1 MIYRGILY
9 ICRMSIEKKKKVV
22 PIQVFNGRIYYQ
34 YEGRYFTSHD
44 RKMHRDVWAFYNGEI
59 PKGHHIHHIDGDV
72 TNNDIS
78 NLQLMEA
85 SAHLRMELIKRHK
98 ENPEWSKRFHEKGIE
113 KAKEW
118 HRSNE
123 GREWHKQH
131 GVETFANRKPL
142 SHNCQWCSK
151 SYETINYSNSKF
163 CSNNCKS
170 ASRKASGVDDVKRI
184 CVVCS
189 TEFTCNKYNSQT
201 KCKRGCKK

>member
-1 MIYRGILY
+1 MITTKSKR
-9 ICRMSIEKKKKVV
+9 EV
-22 PIQVFNGRIYYQ
+22 PIQIFNGRTYYQ
-34 YEGRYFTSHD
+34 YEGRYFTSHI
-44 RKMHRDVWAFYNGEI
+44 RKMHRDVWSFYNGEI

-78 NLQLMEA
+78 NLELMEA
-85 SAHLRMELIKRHK
+85 SAHLRMEGIKRHK
-98 ENPEWSKRFHEKGIE
+98 ENPEWSKQFHAKGIE
-113 KAKEW
+113 MAKEW
-118 HRSNE
+118 HKSPE

-131 GVETFANRKPL
+131 GVEAYAKRTPVL
-142 SHNCQWCSK
+142 MVCQKCHK
-151 SYETINYSNSKF
+151 EYETTKMANSKF

-189 TEFTCNKYNSQT
+189 TEFTANKYNTQT

>member
-1 MIYRGILY
+1 
-9 ICRMSIEKKKKVV
+9 
-22 PIQVFNGRIYYQ
+22 
-34 YEGRYFTSHD
+34 
-44 RKMHRDVWAFYNGEI
+44 MHRDVWSFHNGEI

-78 NLQLMEA
+78 NLKLMEA
-85 SAHLRMELIKRHK
+85 SKHLSMELKKRHQ
-98 ENPEWSKRFHEKGIE
+98 ENPEWSKEFHAKGIE
-113 KAKEW
+113 MAKEW
-118 HRSNE
+118 HKSPE

-131 GVETFANRKPL
+131 GVEAYAKRTPVL
-142 SHNCQWCSK
+142 MVCQKCHK
-151 SYETINYSNSKF
+151 EYETTKMANSKF

-189 TEFTCNKYNSQT
+189 TEFTANKYNTQT

>member
-1 MIYRGILY
+1 MITTKSKR
-9 ICRMSIEKKKKVV
+9 EV
-22 PIQVFNGRIYYQ
+22 PIQIFNGRTYYQ
-34 YEGRYFTSHD
+34 YEGRYFTSHI
-44 RKMHRDVWAFYNGEI
+44 RKMHRDVWSFYNGEI

-78 NLQLMEA
+78 NLELMEA
-85 SAHLRMELIKRHK
+85 SAHLRMEGIKRHK
-98 ENPEWSKRFHEKGIE
+98 ENPEWSKQFHAKGIE
-113 KAKEW
+113 MAKEW
-118 HRSNE
+118 HKSTE

-131 GVETFANRKPL
+131 GVEAYAKRTPVL
-142 SHNCQWCSK
+142 MVCQRCHK
-151 SYETINYSNSKF
+151 EYETTKMANSKF

-189 TEFTCNKYNSQT
+189 TEFTANKYNTQT

>member
-1 MIYRGILY
+1 MITTKSKR
-9 ICRMSIEKKKKVV
+9 EV
-22 PIQVFNGRIYYQ
+22 PIQIFNGRTYYQ
-34 YEGRYFTSHD
+34 YEGRYFTSHI
-44 RKMHRDVWAFYNGEI
+44 RKMHRDVWSFYNGEI

-78 NLQLMEA
+78 NLELMEA
-85 SAHLRMELIKRHK
+85 SAHLRMEGIKRHK
-98 ENPEWSKRFHEKGIE
+98 ENPEWSKQFHAKGIE
-113 KAKEW
+113 MAKEW
-118 HRSNE
+118 HKSTE

-131 GVETFANRKPL
+131 GVEAYAKRTPVL
-142 SHNCQWCSK
+142 MVCQKCHK
-151 SYETINYSNSKF
+151 EYETTKMANSKF

-189 TEFTCNKYNSQT
+189 TEFTANKYNTQT

>member
-1 MIYRGILY
+1 MITTKSKR
-9 ICRMSIEKKKKVV
+9 EV
-22 PIQVFNGRIYYQ
+22 PIQIFNGRTYYQ
-34 YEGRYFTSHD
+34 YEGRYFTSHI
-44 RKMHRDVWAFYNGEI
+44 RKMHRDVWSFYNGEI

-78 NLQLMEA
+78 NLELMEA
-85 SAHLRMELIKRHK
+85 SAHLRMEGIKRHK
-98 ENPEWSKRFHEKGIE
+98 ENPEWSKEFHAKGIE
-113 KAKEW
+113 MAKEW
-118 HRSNE
+118 HKSPE

-131 GVETFANRKPL
+131 GVEAYAKRTPVL
-142 SHNCQWCSK
+142 MVCQKCHK
-151 SYETINYSNSKF
+151 EYETTKMANSKF

-189 TEFTCNKYNSQT
+189 TEFTANKYNTQT

>member
-1 MIYRGILY
+1 MITTKSKR
-9 ICRMSIEKKKKVV
+9 EV
-22 PIQVFNGRIYYQ
+22 PIQIFNGRTYYQ
-34 YEGRYFTSHD
+34 YEGRYFTSHI
-44 RKMHRDVWAFYNGEI
+44 RKMHRDVWSFYNGEI

-78 NLQLMEA
+78 NLELMEA
-85 SAHLRMELIKRHK
+85 SAHLRMEGIKRHK
-98 ENPEWSKRFHEKGIE
+98 ENPEWSKQFHAKGIE
-113 KAKEW
+113 MAKAW
-118 HRSNE
+118 HKSTE

-131 GVETFANRKPL
+131 GVEAYAKRTPVL
-142 SHNCQWCSK
+142 MVCQKCHK
-151 SYETINYSNSKF
+151 EYETTKMANSKF

-189 TEFTCNKYNSQT
+189 TEFTANKYNTQT